1 MKTPQ
6 KLGPRAGVVDA
17 ESDRAK
23 PLRVR
28 LRGAESNFQ
37 KRVVRF
43 VSDYARQ
50 RLGLSTFKSLYSIII
65 GNTDPG
71 KSVEN
76 GRIFETM
83 VFRLLHGGWRPE
95 DGVQRGGALEREL
108 ASTSPLEIVPG
119 ARTRTL
125 DVSPP

>member
-1 MKTPQ
+1 MKHKQ
-6 KLGPRAGVVDA
+6 AQVLAALVSGAGVVDS

-23 PLRVR
+23 PLSSVF
-28 LRGAESNFQ
+28 GFEVQADSNFQ

-83 VFRLLHGGWRPE
+83 VFRLLHGDFKKNSRP
-95 DGVQRGGALEREL
+95 RALSKWFL
-108 ASTSPLEIVPG
+108 G
-119 ARTRTL
+119 ARTGTV
-125 DVSPP
+125 DVASP